1 MIALTGVTGKLGGQL
16 ARDLSETGIE
26 ARLLARRPEAVEKL
40 PHTSVYEAYYDQ
52 SQVTVEALTGVDIL
66 FMVSGRESEHRV
78 AEHKAFIDAAK
89 LAGVRHI
96 IYTSFFN
103 AALDSTFTLAR
114 DHAETEDYIKENGF
128 TYTFIRDN
136 FYMDFFVGLAREYGE
151 IKGPAGSGKVSAV
164 VRDDV
169 ASVALAIL
177 QNPEH
182 YDNQV
187 LDMTGPEALTLG
199 DIAERIGK
207 VWGKPITYIE
217 ETVDEAYAS
226 RKAWPAEQWEYDSWV
241 STYTAI
247 ANDELSVVSTDIE
260 RILGRPAT
268 RLETFLAK
276 LSEEK

>member
-40 PHTSVYEAYYDQ
+40 PHTSIYEAYYDQ

-114 DHAETEDYIKENGF
+114 DHAATEDYIKENGF

-136 FYMDFFVGLAREYGE
+136 FYMDFFVELAREYGE

-169 ASVALAIL
+169 ARVALAIL
-177 QNPEH
+177 QNPEY

-217 ETVDEAYAS
+217 ETVDEAYVS

-268 RLETFLAK
+268 RLETLLAK
-276 LSEEK
+276 LSEEN

>member
-40 PHTSVYEAYYDQ
+40 PHTSIYEAYYDQ

-114 DHAETEDYIKENGF
+114 DHAATEDYIKENGF

-136 FYMDFFVGLAREYGE
+136 FYMDFFVELAREYGE

-268 RLETFLAK
+268 RLETLLAK
-276 LSEEK
+276 LSEEN

>member
-40 PHTSVYEAYYDQ
+40 PHTSIYEAYYDQ

-114 DHAETEDYIKENGF
+114 DHAATEDYIKENGF

-136 FYMDFFVGLAREYGE
+136 FYMDFFVELAREYGE

-260 RILGRPAT
+260 CILGRPAT
-268 RLETFLAK
+268 RLETLLAK
-276 LSEEK
+276 LSEEN

>member
-40 PHTSVYEAYYDQ
+40 PHTSIYEAYYDQ

-114 DHAETEDYIKENGF
+114 DHAATEDYIKENGF

-136 FYMDFFVGLAREYGE
+136 FYMDFFVELAREYGE

-199 DIAERIGK
+199 DVAERIGK

-268 RLETFLAK
+268 RLETLIAK
-276 LSEEK
+276 LSEEN

>member
-26 ARLLARRPEAVEKL
+26 ARLLARRPEAVEKH

-78 AEHKAFIDAAK
+78 AEHKAFIDAAE

-114 DHAETEDYIKENGF
+114 DHATTEDYIKENGF

-136 FYMDFFVGLAREYGE
+136 FYMDFFVELAREYGE

-199 DIAERIGK
+199 EIAERIGK

-268 RLETFLAK
+268 SLVEFLK
-276 LSEEK
+276 REDNK